1 MAANMF
7 IRIGD
12 IKGESHD
19 SRHKDEIEVLSW
31 GWGMANPAAASL
43 GGGRATEPASFQD
56 ITFTHLIDRASPSL
70 MLACA
75 AAQRFPDARLT
86 VRRPGT
92 TTPEEFLLIALE
104 EVVVTSVQT
113 SGTEAAGSLLAQVC
127 LNFARVDFEYRRQRP
142 DGSLDEG
149 VHFKWDLQQYRPG
162 SV

>member
-7 IRIGD
+7 FRIGD

-31 GWGMANPAAASL
+31 ACGITNPVTGASSEDATS
-43 GGGRATEPASFQD
+43 GRATFQD
-56 ITFTHLIDRASPSL
+56 ITFTHLIDRASPRL

-75 AAQRFPDARLT
+75 SAQRIPDARLT

-92 TTPEEFLLIALE
+92 TTPEEFLLADLR

-113 SGTEAAGSLLAQVC
+113 SATETAGGLVEQVSVK
-127 LNFARVDFEYRRQRP
+127 FGRIDFEYRRQRP
-142 DGSLDEG
+142 DGSLEEG
-149 VHFKWDLQQYRPG
+149 EHFKWDLKEN
-162 SV
+162 VAF